1 MKKKMMVR
9 RARTGHSRPVVW
21 LTTGLLLLLAA
32 APLQA
37 AESKGGSGVLVN
49 INTASAEELQL
60 LPGVGESRAQAI
72 VSARTARG
80 GFRKVDEL
88 VEVKGIGA
96 VMLERLRPFVAVEGK
111 TTARIR

>member
-1 MKKKMMVR
+1 MRSMNPLAVGARAGR
-9 RARTGHSRPVVW
+9 RSRAA
-21 LTTGLLLLLAA
+21 GLALALALALAA
-32 APLQA
+32 APAWA
-37 AESKGGSGVLVN
+37 AGTLSGVVN
-49 INTASAEELQL
+49 VNTASAEELQL

-72 VSARTARG
+72 VSARAARG

-88 VEVKGIGA
+88 VEVKGIGS